1 MNKYNIILIVFL
13 SILFL
18 RFGLWVLKSKRA
30 NKHDGS
36 KGNWTYFQKHK
47 ILSKIDDTITKT
59 FEKICPT
66 KVICEKNCFINNII
80 SNNSYTDIDKNG
92 INDKQTKDIV
102 NKCAQHCNCDL

>member
-1 MNKYNIILIVFL
+1 MNTYNIILIVFL

-18 RFGLWVLKSKRA
+18 RFGLWVLKSKKA
-30 NKHDGS
+30 DGS

-102 NKCAQHCNCDL
+102 NKCTQDCNCDL